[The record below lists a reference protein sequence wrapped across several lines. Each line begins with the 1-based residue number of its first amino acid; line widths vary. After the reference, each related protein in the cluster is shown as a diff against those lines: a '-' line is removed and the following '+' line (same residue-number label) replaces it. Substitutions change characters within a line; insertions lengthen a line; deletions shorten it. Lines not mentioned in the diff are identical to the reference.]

1 MTLATIDQWIADIRA
16 SGEGIKE
23 AAPIIA
29 AKCKE
34 ASDSELSAGHGLGGD
49 EWAPKQDGSAPLV
62 NAAAAVTV
70 TAVDNVIVFRLAAPE
85 VYHHYGAGGKPQRP
99 ILPRG
104 DLPDRLGNAIRA
116 GLVQGLPLMK
126 KHGRGK

>member
-1 MTLATIDQWIADIRA
+1 MSLATLDEWIRDIRA

-23 AAPIIA
+23 AAPEIA
-29 AKCKE
+29 ARCKE
-34 ASDSELSAGHGLGGD
+34 ASDAILSTGQGLGGD
-49 EWAPKQDGSAPLV
+49 VWAPKKDGGAPLV

-70 TAVDNVIVFRLAAPE
+70 TAVDNVIVFRLGVPE
-85 VYHHYGAGGKPQRP
+85 VYHHYGAGVPQRP

-104 DLPDRLGNAIRA
+104 DLPDRLGNAIRL